1 MSAAG
6 VSIHDPHV
14 ARADEVVTPISGAFI
29 GLGTRRGAM
38 SISLG
43 LPS

>member
-14 ARADEVVTPISGAFI
+14 ARADEVETPISGAFFSPGI
-29 GLGTRRGAM
+29 GGGPM
-38 SISLG
+38 ISFG
-43 LPS
+43 LLS